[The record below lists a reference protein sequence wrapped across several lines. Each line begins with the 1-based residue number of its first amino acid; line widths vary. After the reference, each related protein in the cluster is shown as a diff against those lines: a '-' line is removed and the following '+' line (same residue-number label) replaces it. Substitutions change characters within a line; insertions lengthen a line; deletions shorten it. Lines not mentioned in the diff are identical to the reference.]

1 MPFFPWL
8 PLFGI
13 AALVLV
19 LVDCFFVGLSI
30 AWAAGGVWLGVV
42 SLAYIMTRARTAV
55 GAP

>member
-19 LVDCFFVGLSI
+19 LVDCFFVGLGG
-30 AWAAGGVWLGVV
+30 AWVAGGLWLAAV
-42 SLAYIMTRARTAV
+42 SVAYFVSRRLRRTA
-55 GAP
+55 A